1 MTGPSTV
8 LNRKRAIGPRP
19 ARHFGAAASRR
30 GLLVGTALVVALV
43 LGSLLALGSGD
54 YPLSPT
60 EVIGA
65 LFSGDGFAHTIV
77 VNWRLPRVAA
87 ALAFGAALGVSGAMF
102 QSLTSNPLGSPD
114 VIGFSTGSY
123 TGALIALTV
132 VGNGVLATS
141 IGALAGGLVTALVVY
156 LLAYRNGV
164 AGFRLIIVG
173 IAVTALLT
181 AFNTWLLLRAQLEV
195 AMSASIW
202 GTGSISLV
210 GWDQLVPG
218 LGFLAVLVPLVMVL
232 SRPLRQLELGD
243 DTARSHGV
251 RAEPARL
258 AILVVGVALTATVT
272 ATSGPIVFVAL
283 AAPQIAQRL
292 VRSAGLP
299 LVASALTGAL
309 VLLIADYV
317 AQHLL
322 PGGQVPVGIVTVCVG
337 GVYLLW
343 LLVSDRKR

>member
-1 MTGPSTV
+1 M
-8 LNRKRAIGPRP
+8 
-19 ARHFGAAASRR
+19 
-30 GLLVGTALVVALV
+30 LVGSVLVVALV
-43 LGSLLALGSGD
+43 VVSLVALGSGD
-54 YPLSPT
+54 YPLSPID
-60 EVIGA
+60 VIGA

-77 VNWRLPRVAA
+77 TQWRLPRVAA
-87 ALAFGAALGVSGAMF
+87 ALAFGAALAVSGALF

-114 VIGFSTGSY
+114 IIGFSTGSY

-141 IGALAGGLVTALVVY
+141 VGALAGGLLTALAVY
-156 LLAYRNGV
+156 ALAYRKGV

-173 IAVTALLT
+173 IAMTALLT

-202 GTGSISLV
+202 SAGSITLV
-210 GWDQLVPG
+210 GWEQLTPALV
-218 LGFLAVLVPLVMVL
+218 LLAVLVPLVMIL
-232 SRPLRQLELGD
+232 SGPLRQLELGD

-251 RAEPARL
+251 RVEPARL

-272 ATSGPIVFVAL
+272 ASSGPIVFVAL

-309 VLLIADYV
+309 VLLVADFV
-317 AQHLL
+317 AQHLV

-343 LLVSDRKR
+343 LLIADRKR

>member
-1 MTGPSTV
+1 
-8 LNRKRAIGPRP
+8 
-19 ARHFGAAASRR
+19 
-30 GLLVGTALVVALV
+30 VVAVVVVSLV
-43 LGSLLALGSGD
+43 ALGSGD
-54 YPLSPT
+54 YPLSPID
-60 EVIGA
+60 VIGA

-77 VNWRLPRVAA
+77 TQWRLPRVAA
-87 ALAFGAALGVSGAMF
+87 ALAFGAALAVSGALF

-114 VIGFSTGSY
+114 IIGFSTGSY

-141 IGALAGGLVTALVVY
+141 VGALAGGLLTALAVY
-156 LLAYRNGV
+156 ALAYRNGV

-202 GTGSISLV
+202 SAGSITLV
-210 GWDQLVPG
+210 GWEQLTPALV
-218 LGFLAVLVPLVMVL
+218 LLVVLVPLVMIL
-232 SRPLRQLELGD
+232 SGPLRQLELGD

-251 RAEPARL
+251 RVEPARL

-272 ATSGPIVFVAL
+272 ASSGPIVFVAL

-309 VLLIADYV
+309 VLLVADFV
-317 AQHLL
+317 AQHLV

-343 LLVSDRKR
+343 LLIADRKR

>member
-1 MTGPSTV
+1 M
-8 LNRKRAIGPRP
+8 
-19 ARHFGAAASRR
+19 
-30 GLLVGTALVVALV
+30 LVGSVLVVAVVVVSLV
-43 LGSLLALGSGD
+43 ALGSGD
-54 YPLSPT
+54 YPLSPID
-60 EVIGA
+60 VIGA

-77 VNWRLPRVAA
+77 TQWRLPRVAA
-87 ALAFGAALGVSGAMF
+87 ALAFGAALAVSGALF

-114 VIGFSTGSY
+114 IIGFSTGSY

-141 IGALAGGLVTALVVY
+141 VGALAGGLLTALAVY
-156 LLAYRNGV
+156 ALAYRNGV

-202 GTGSISLV
+202 SAGSITLV
-210 GWDQLVPG
+210 GWEQLTPALV
-218 LGFLAVLVPLVMVL
+218 LLAVLVPLVMLL
-232 SRPLRQLELGD
+232 SGPLRQLELGD

-251 RAEPARL
+251 RVEPARL

-272 ATSGPIVFVAL
+272 ASSGPIVFVAL

-309 VLLIADYV
+309 VLLVADFV
-317 AQHLL
+317 AQHLV

-343 LLVSDRKR
+343 LLIADRKR